1 MTNLPK
7 INDNFYRYYNYKVE
21 YFFNNN
27 LGKQTDFDIYL
38 DKYKC
43 NLQREY
49 CWNSLQ
55 QEELITS
62 IIMNRHVPPVTI
74 VYYTFPFTKTDFRDK
89 IKEYE
94 EITKAR
100 NQVIDGKQRLLTV
113 KKFIENEFTYLDYY
127 FKDLP
132 LEYQRKILN
141 YEFKCIEIGF
151 SYYGDCTDDELVELF
166 KWCNFAGT
174 PQEKDYL
181 DKFKV
186 R

>member
-1 MTNLPK
+1 MLPE
-7 INDNFYRYYNYKVE
+7 INKKFYSYYNYKIDH
-21 YFFNNN
+21 FLNKS

-49 CWNSLQ
+49 CWNELQ
-55 QEELITS
+55 KEELITS
-62 IIMNRHVPPVTI
+62 ILMNRHIPPVTI
-74 VYYTFPFTKTDFRDK
+74 VYYAFPFTKDDFRDK

-100 NQVIDGKQRLLTV
+100 NQVIDGKQRILTV
-113 KKFIENEFTYLDYY
+113 KKFLDNEFTYLGYY

-132 LEYQRKILN
+132 LEYQFIIKN
-141 YEFKCIEIGF
+141 YEFKCIEIK
-151 SYYGDCTDDELVELF
+151 YTNYGDCTDDELVNLF

-174 PQEKDYL
+174 PQDKDYL
-181 DKFKV
+181 DKFKI
-186 R
+186 